1 MILKDKLIMKLHI
14 SKLFSTIAFSAL
26 ALAGCSKDDVDQVLK
41 LSSESPVVTINGNK
55 ASVEL
60 TSEGG
65 RIPFTLNK
73 THGWEASVS
82 EDAIEWCHVYQ
93 ANDKLAI
100 AVDDFASD
108 EQESRT
114 AQVQILE
121 SDISKATIILTQ
133 KASAK
138 PYITISPESTP
149 YISYKGGEL
158 KVSISSNVPLY
169 DAELRNMD
177 LNWASYKI
185 DGNTITIKAGKNITG
200 EEMHATLLVSA
211 INGSEV
217 ATAEYNFKQG
227 NGEMQLEYVIPED
240 GKTVKLPICGDDLDC
255 TVDWGD
261 GSDKI
266 FVKGYVS
273 SYSRIGHQYA
283 KAGTY
288 NISISGIVDEFNSN
302 DSGVT
307 DYFKAIRSWGALQ
320 IKSLKN
326 AFKGTS
332 MTQIP
337 LPEEPDLFANVESIS
352 GAFEKMAALTTAP
365 EGLFDTAINVTD
377 ASNLFYDCKALE
389 SVPENFFSNM
399 TKLEDISNMFYNCQ
413 SLKQVPVDLFKS
425 NTAVS
430 MVTALFSYSG
440 LESIPAGF
448 FDFGENIKMMITIF
462 AGCEK
467 LKEIPDGLFDKLPE
481 ITRFQSTF
489 LNCTSLTSIPTALF
503 DNCKKLNIIQYMFKG
518 CTGLTGESPYT
529 MVDGVK
535 VHLYERNDHLDV
547 FTKIPPKDAK
557 GTFAECTGLSDY
569 ATMPDKYKEN

>member
-1 MILKDKLIMKLHI
+1 MKLHI
-14 SKLFSTIAFSAL
+14 SRAILALTFSVL

-41 LSSESPVVTINGNK
+41 LSSKSPAVTINGNE
-55 ASVEL
+55 ACVEL
-60 TSEGG
+60 TSEGA

-82 EDAIEWCHVYQ
+82 EDAIEWCHIYQ
-93 ANDKLAI
+93 VNDKLTI

-108 EQESRT
+108 EQTSRT
-114 AQVQILE
+114 ATIKILE
-121 SDISKATIILTQ
+121 DEAEKAQITLTQ
-133 KASAK
+133 TATAE
-138 PYITISPESTP
+138 PYITLSPEGNP

-158 KVSISSNVPLY
+158 KINISSNVSHY
-169 DAELRNMD
+169 NAELRDMD
-177 LNWASYKI
+177 LNWASCQTN
-185 DGNTITIKAGKNITG
+185 GNTITIKAGKNITG
-200 EEMHATLLVSA
+200 EEMHATLVVST
-211 INGSEV
+211 ISGSEI
-217 ATAEYNFKQG
+217 ATAEYTFRQG

-240 GKTVKLPICGDDLDC
+240 GKTAKLPICGDDLDC
-255 TVDWGD
+255 TINWGD
-261 GSDKI
+261 GSEKI
-266 FVKGYVS
+266 NVKGYVS
-273 SYSRIGHQYA
+273 SYSRVEHQYA

-288 NISISGIVDEFNSN
+288 IISISGIVDEFNS
-302 DSGVT
+302 DDTGIT
-307 DYFKAIRSWGALQ
+307 DYFKAVRSWGALQ
-320 IKSLKN
+320 IKSLRN

-337 LPEEPDLFANVESIS
+337 LPEEPNLFTDVESIS
-352 GAFEKMAALTTAP
+352 GAFEKMANLTIAP
-365 EGLFDTAINVTD
+365 EGLFDTALNVTD
-377 ASNLFYDCKALE
+377 ASRLFYDCKALE
-389 SVPENFFSNM
+389 SIPENYFSNM

-413 SLKQVPVDLFKS
+413 SLKQVPGGLFKS

-430 MVTALFSYSG
+430 SVTALFSYSG
-440 LESIPAGF
+440 LENIPAGF

-467 LKEIPDGLFDKLPE
+467 LKEIPEGLFDNLPQ

-535 VHLYERNDHLDV
+535 VHLYERNDHLDI
-547 FTKIPPKDAK
+547 FTKIPLKDAK

-569 ATMPDKYKEN
+569 ASMPDKYKEN

>member
-1 MILKDKLIMKLHI
+1 MKLHI
-14 SKLFSTIAFSAL
+14 SRAILALAFSAL
-26 ALAGCSKDDVDQVLK
+26 ALAGCSKDNLDQALK
-41 LSSESPVVTINGNK
+41 LSSDSPAVTINGDK
-55 ASVEL
+55 ASIEL

-73 THGWEASVS
+73 TQGWEARVS
-82 EDAIEWCHVYQ
+82 DEALDWCHIYQ
-93 ANDKLAI
+93 VNNKLTV

-108 EQESRT
+108 DQESRT
-114 AQVQILE
+114 AEIQILE
-121 SDISKATIILTQ
+121 GDISKAVITLTQ

-138 PYITISPESTP
+138 PKIYISTESNP
-149 YISYKGGEL
+149 YISYKGGEI
-158 KVSISSNVPLY
+158 KVTISSNVPHY
-169 DAELRNMD
+169 HAELRGME
-177 LNWASYKI
+177 LNWALCEVNGS
-185 DGNTITIKAGKNITG
+185 TITIKAGKNITG

-211 INGSEV
+211 ISGSEV
-217 ATAEYNFKQG
+217 ATAEYAFKQG
-227 NGEMQLEYVIPED
+227 NGNMQLEYVIPED
-240 GKTVKLPICGDDLDC
+240 GKTAKLPICGDDIDC
-255 TVDWGD
+255 TIDWGD
-261 GSDKI
+261 GSDKMS
-266 FVKGYVS
+266 VKGYVS
-273 SYSRIGHQYA
+273 SYSRIDHQYA

-288 NISISGIVDEFNSN
+288 IISISGIIDEFNS
-302 DSGVT
+302 DDTGIT
-307 DYFKAIRSWGALQ
+307 DYFKALRSWGALQ
-320 IKSLKN
+320 INSLRN

-352 GAFEKMAALTTAP
+352 GAFEKMDNLTSAP
-365 EGLFDTAINVTD
+365 VGLFDTAVNVTD
-377 ASNLFYDCKALE
+377 ASNLFYDCKLLE
-389 SVPENFFSNM
+389 TIPENFFSGM
-399 TKLEDISNMFYNCQ
+399 TKIEDISNMFYNCQ
-413 SLKQVPVDLFKS
+413 SLKQVPADLFKS
-425 NTAVS
+425 NTAIS

-440 LESIPAGF
+440 LENIPAGF

-467 LKEIPDGLFDKLPE
+467 LKEIPEGLFDKLPE

-518 CTGLTGESPYT
+518 CTALTGESPYT

-547 FTKIPPKDAK
+547 FTKILPKDAK

-569 ATMPDKYKEN
+569 AAMPDKYKEN